1 MPFILSLFWKRP
13 FGRSKKVRTG
23 KPVCLSLAGEIQDN
37 MKKSACILSLKLVQ
51 RLIKQKESKKLS
63 NIRKIFIK
71 FGRD

>member
-23 KPVCLSLAGEIQDN
+23 KPVRLSLVGEIQDN
-37 MKKSACILSLKLVQ
+37 MKKLACTLSLKLVQ
-51 RLIKQKESKKLS
+51 RLIKQEESKELP
-63 NIRKIFIK
+63 NIQKIFRK